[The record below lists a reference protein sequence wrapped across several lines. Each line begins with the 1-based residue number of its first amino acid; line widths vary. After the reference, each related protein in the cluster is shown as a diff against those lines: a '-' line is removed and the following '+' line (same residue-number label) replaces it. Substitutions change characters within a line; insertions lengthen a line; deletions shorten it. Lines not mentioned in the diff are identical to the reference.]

1 MQFIEDS
8 VESEGGGVA
17 FCITSFIK
25 HYLLPEIKTKV
36 VHSLVLKLEDSEISI
51 TAAYFPDSKMNVQKY
66 SFYESDSRVIAN
78 LKGKNVICG
87 DLNSLWKCNR
97 SNKVGNSF

>member
-51 TAAYFPDSKMNVQKY
+51 TTQ
-66 SFYESDSRVIAN
+66 
-78 LKGKNVICG
+78 G
-87 DLNSLWKCNR
+87 
-97 SNKVGNSF
+97 

>member
-8 VESEGGGVA
+8 VESEGGGCA
-17 FCITSFIK
+17 FTGIK
-25 HYLLPEIKTKV
+25 IRRFRNIH
-36 VHSLVLKLEDSEISI
+36 H
-51 TAAYFPDSKMNVQKY
+51 
-66 SFYESDSRVIAN
+66 DSRVIAN

-97 SNKVGNSF
+97 SNKVGNVEMKMITQENAWSQQRYLL